1 VIDTEASP
9 RRAARPVRPTK
20 GDLRER
26 ALLDAAARLLL
37 AGTFAE
43 VSVAGIASEAGLSRA
58 SFYFYFASKQ
68 ALLASLL
75 DEAVQHFNERIV
87 SVVDSD
93 QFATPADAVRATV
106 EAAAELWW
114 DHRTVLCA
122 SVELGS
128 AMPEVY
134 DRTMANLSV
143 VGAPTVELLQRY
155 GTVPEAL
162 DAEASEGLVSVLM
175 LMSERSYFD
184 LMRGDPTLAARD
196 ALTERLVTV
205 WLRAFG
211 LDSR

>member
-1 VIDTEASP
+1 MIDTEVSP
-9 RRAARPVRPTK
+9 RRAQRQEHPSK
-20 GDLRER
+20 GDRRER
-26 ALLDAAARLLL
+26 ALLEAAGRLLQ
-37 AGTFAE
+37 AGTFGD
-43 VSVAGIASEAGLSRA
+43 VSVAGIASEAGISRA

-75 DEAVQHFNERIV
+75 DEAVQHFNARII
-87 SVVDSD
+87 SVVASDRFDS
-93 QFATPADAVRATV
+93 PADAVRSTV
-106 EAAAELWW
+106 EAAGELWW

-134 DRTMANLSV
+134 ERTMANLSV
-143 VGAPTVELLQRY
+143 VGAPTVALLQRY
-155 GTVPEAL
+155 GTVPEAR
-162 DAEASEGLVSVLM
+162 DTVAAEGLVSVLM

-184 LMRGDPTLAARD
+184 LMRGDPTPAARD

-211 LDSR
+211 LDT